1 LDEFACLSVLV
12 ADCKLFLLFSMGINV
27 YIRGT
32 VLLKKSFRSRS
43 RTNSRKMNMVKLVF
57 YLILILA
64 LTTMHCKAGKSIKKK
79 ESTAKGVCVPLGG
92 LCEQATDC
100 CGRDDPDSG
109 HCIGCWQ
116 HGGYFI
122 TWGRHRCGCDG
133 TASVT
138 IDPNTHL
145 VTSDICNG
153 RDANRDRCATRVAR
167 SGDSN
172 ARGKKLFWYVN

>member
-43 RTNSRKMNMVKLVF
+43 RTNSREMNMVKLVF

-79 ESTAKGVCVPLGG
+79 ESIAKRDCVPLGG
-92 LCEQATDC
+92 ICQLPSDC
-100 CGRDDPDSG
+100 CARTDPDSG
-109 HCIGCWQ
+109 HCVGCWR
-116 HGGYFI
+116 HGFLI
-122 TWGRHRCGCDG
+122 TWGNSRCGCD
-133 TASVT
+133 VT
-138 IDPNTHL
+138 GS
-145 VTSDICNG
+145 VTSDSNHVVNSDMCDG
-153 RDANRDRCATRVAR
+153 RAANRARCATRVAPP
-167 SGDSN
+167 GDSS
-172 ARGKKLFWYVN
+172 ARGRKLFWYVN